1 VGVVAA
7 STLLAYA
14 HSILPLVL
22 PVYVATVRLGK
33 VYTCVTVVCGFDDA
47 AADAVVVVVPLAD
60 DDDATGIAVHVAAC
74 STFPVAAA
82 HVWFPEIVYPVL
94 HVGTQCAP
102 IKRIAGQFPRAPL
115 VGAAVTHPPT
125 QSTMAEELDAAPDD
139 CELDE
144 VMTELLPQP

>member
-1 VGVVAA
+1 MGVVAP

-22 PVYVATVRLGK
+22 PVYVAAVRLGK
-33 VYTCVTVVCGFDDA
+33 VYACVTVVCEFDDA
-47 AADAVVVVVPLAD
+47 VGVVLFAGD
-60 DDDATGIAVHVAAC
+60 DTAGLAVHVAAC

-82 HVWFPEIVYPVL
+82 HVWFPEIVYPAL

-102 IKRIAGQFPRAPL
+102 NERTVGQFPIAPL
-115 VGAAVTHPPT
+115 VGAAVGHPPM
-125 QSTMAEELDAAPDD
+125 QSTMVEELAAVAELNA
-139 CELDE
+139 ELDE

>member
-22 PVYVATVRLGK
+22 PVYVAVVRLGK
-33 VYTCVTVVCGFDDA
+33 VYACVTVVCGFDDA
-47 AADAVVVVVPLAD
+47 AADAVVVALAD
-60 DDDATGIAVHVAAC
+60 DDAAGLAVHVAAC
-74 STFPVAAA
+74 STFPVAAP

-102 IKRIAGQFPRAPL
+102 VKRIAGQFPIAPL

-125 QSTMAEELDAAPDD
+125 HSTMAEELPVATVE
-139 CELDE
+139 ELDE
-144 VMTELLPQP
+144 VAVELLPQP

>member
-1 VGVVAA
+1 MGVVAP

-22 PVYVATVRLGK
+22 PVYVAAVRLGK
-33 VYTCVTVVCGFDDA
+33 VYACVTVVCAFDDA
-47 AADAVVVVVPLAD
+47 AADAVVVVLFAD
-60 DDDATGIAVHVAAC
+60 DDTAGLAVHVAAC

-82 HVWFPEIVYPVL
+82 HVWFPEIVYPAL

-102 IKRIAGQFPRAPL
+102 NERTVGQFPIAPL
-115 VGAAVTHPPT
+115 VGAAVGHPPM
-125 QSTMAEELDAAPDD
+125 QSTMVEELAAVEELNA
-139 CELDE
+139 ELDE

>member
-47 AADAVVVVVPLAD
+47 AADAAAVVVFA
-60 DDDATGIAVHVAAC
+60 DDDATGSAVHVAAC

-102 IKRIAGQFPRAPL
+102 VKRIAGQFPIAPL

-125 QSTMAEELDAAPDD
+125 HSTMAEELPVATVE
-139 CELDE
+139 ELDE
-144 VMTELLPQP
+144 VAVELLPQP

>member
-22 PVYVATVRLGK
+22 PVYVAIVRLGK

-47 AADAVVVVVPLAD
+47 AADAAAVVVFA
-60 DDDATGIAVHVAAC
+60 DDDATGSAVHVAAC

-102 IKRIAGQFPRAPL
+102 VKRIAGQFPRAPL

-125 QSTMAEELDAAPDD
+125 QSTMVEEL
-139 CELDE
+139 
-144 VMTELLPQP
+144 